1 MDILPI
7 VLRNDKITIEEIEK
21 MSPSAIVISPGP
33 GHPADMRSFGICNQV
48 ITTIGPKIP
57 ILGVCLG
64 NQGIAY
70 SFGGKVINAKHV
82 RHGKTSTIKH
92 YGGSLFY
99 DLRNPFIATRYHSL
113 VADPKTV
120 PSCLEITAT
129 SIDDGEIMGLQ
140 HKRYPIYGVQF
151 HPESVL
157 TKDGSKII
165 LNFIHLL
172 KR

>member
-1 MDILPI
+1 MDTLPI
-7 VLRNDKITIEEIEK
+7 VFRNDKITIEEIEK
-21 MSPSAIVISPGP
+21 MSPSGIVISPGP
-33 GHPADMRSFGICNQV
+33 GHPADKRSFGICNEV
-48 ITTIGPKIP
+48 ITIIGPKIP

-70 SFGGKVINAKHV
+70 SYGGKVINAKHV

-92 YGGSLFY
+92 YGGLLFY

-157 TKDGSKII
+157 TKDGSKIL

-172 KR
+172 NR